1 MLKIGGP
8 KSPFVSPALPPARKA
23 EPPPAAPVVSSSRSQ
38 RADVSSFE
46 VAKKDLLQLQGTT
59 LRWEGPSTG
68 TATRVNGEVTSPQTE
83 SAPWTVRVTPPSSSN
98 LSPTTPLNL
107 RSSTNTAA
115 DANNIVTS
123 VPVGTELEV
132 TGSLY
137 VDGAKGQ
144 ELWFEVET
152 ANGETGFVKAGRFE
166 TLSGVATFPPYV
178 LDGGRDGSAHS
189 AKAHASSLVGKGTGY
204 GDPPGDDGPK
214 CLGFVNDCFGI
225 TQAMDRCPEMSNP
238 APYDGNA
245 WGAFKKLQDSGHI
258 MTAKPIP
265 DGAIVF
271 FERTEHNGQ
280 DGHVA
285 IVTGDIAPDGSPYV
299 LTSGWESSPE
309 VKRMS
314 LKELEAATG
323 AVVGYTT
330 PEEAFTPGTYGG
342 GGGGGS
348 QA

>member
-1 MLKIGGP
+1 M
-8 KSPFVSPALPPARKA
+8 
-23 EPPPAAPVVSSSRSQ
+23 
-38 RADVSSFE
+38 
-46 VAKKDLLQLQGTT
+46 
-59 LRWEGPSTG
+59 
-68 TATRVNGEVTSPQTE
+68 
-83 SAPWTVRVTPPSSSN
+83 TPPSSSS

-115 DANNIVTS
+115 DANNIVTAL
-123 VPVGTELEV
+123 PVGTELEV
-132 TGSLY
+132 TGSRY
-137 VDGAKGQ
+137 VDGAKGL
-144 ELWFEVET
+144 ELWYEVET

-166 TLSGVATFPPYV
+166 TQSGVATFPPYV
-178 LDGGRDGSAHS
+178 LSDGRDGSSPS
-189 AKAHASSLVGKGTGY
+189 AEVHAFDLVGAGTEY
-204 GDPPGDDGPK
+204 GNPSDGSGSK

-225 TQAMDRCPEMSNP
+225 TQAPDRCPELSNP
-238 APYDGNA
+238 APYESSA
-245 WGAFKKLQDSGHI
+245 WGAFQKLQDNGHI

-342 GGGGGS
+342 GGGL

>member
-8 KSPFVSPALPPARKA
+8 KSPFVSTASPTARKT
-23 EPPPAAPVVSSSRSQ
+23 EPPPAAPAVSSSRSQ
-38 RADVSSFE
+38 RTDLSSFE
-46 VAKKDLLQLQGTT
+46 VAKKDLLQLQGAT
-59 LRWEGPSTG
+59 LRWEGPTTG
-68 TATRVNGEVTSPQTE
+68 TATRVNDEVTSPPTE
-83 SAPWTVRVTPPSSSN
+83 SAPWTVRVTSPSSASN

-107 RSSTNTAA
+107 RSSTDTSAN
-115 DANNIVTS
+115 ANNIVTAL
-123 VPVGTELEV
+123 PLGTELEV

-137 VDGAKGQ
+137 VDGAKGL

-166 TLSGVATFPPYV
+166 PVSGVATFHPYV
-178 LDGGRDGSAHS
+178 LDDGRDGSARS

-245 WGAFKKLQDSGHI
+245 WGAFKKLQDNGHI
-258 MTAKPIP
+258 MTARPIP

-271 FERTEHNGQ
+271 FERSELNGQ

-285 IVTGDIAPDGSPYV
+285 IVTGEIAPDGSPYV
-299 LTSGWESSPE
+299 LTSGWESSPQ
-309 VKRMS
+309 VQKMS
-314 LKELEAATG
+314 LNDLEKATG

-342 GGGGGS
+342 G
-348 QA
+348 QEPEV

>member
-8 KSPFVSPALPPARKA
+8 KSPFASTAPPAVRKA
-23 EPPPAAPVVSSSRSQ
+23 EPPLTAPATSNSRSQ
-38 RADVSSFE
+38 RTDVSSFE
-46 VAKKDLLQLQGTT
+46 VAKKDLLQLQGEFGC
-59 LRWEGPSTG
+59 EGPPTG
-68 TATRVNGEVTSPQTE
+68 TATRVNGEVPSPPTE
-83 SAPWTVRVTPPSSSN
+83 SAPWRVRVTPPSSST

-107 RSSTNTAA
+107 RSSTNAA
-115 DANNIVTS
+115 ANADNIVTS

-132 TGSLY
+132 TGSQY
-137 VDGAKGQ
+137 VNGAKGL
-144 ELWFEVET
+144 ELWFKVET
-152 ANGETGFVKAGRFE
+152 ATGETGFVKAGRFE
-166 TLSGVATFPPYV
+166 PVSGVATFHPYV
-178 LDGGRDGSAHS
+178 LEDGRDGSARS
-189 AKAHASSLVGKGTGY
+189 AKAHATSLVGRGTDY
-204 GDPPGDDGPK
+204 GNPPNGEGPL

-225 TQAMDRCPEMSNP
+225 TQAPDRCPEMSNP
-238 APYDGNA
+238 DPYAGNA
-245 WGAFKKLQDSGHI
+245 WGAYKKLQDNGHI

-271 FERTEHNGQ
+271 FERTEDNGQ
-280 DGHVA
+280 NGHVA

-314 LKELEAATG
+314 LKDLEKKTG

-342 GGGGGS
+342 GG
-348 QA
+348 APEV